1 MKQKNPTN
9 EFIFPLSQVDLGQ
22 FELPLGEVSMV
33 KFSQRC
39 SHAVEATSSTDK
51 EEIEVGP
58 ALEQFATKKL
68 LKSLHYFAS
77 IVSLECWSRY
87 NRVPEI
93 LFDVGQKKTQ

>member
-1 MKQKNPTN
+1 MPQMNV
-9 EFIFPLSQVDLGQ
+9 FFPLSQVDLGQ

-58 ALEQFATKKL
+58 ALAVCHKKL
-68 LKSLHYFAS
+68 FLK
-77 IVSLECWSRY
+77 
-87 NRVPEI
+87 N
-93 LFDVGQKKTQ
+93 LF